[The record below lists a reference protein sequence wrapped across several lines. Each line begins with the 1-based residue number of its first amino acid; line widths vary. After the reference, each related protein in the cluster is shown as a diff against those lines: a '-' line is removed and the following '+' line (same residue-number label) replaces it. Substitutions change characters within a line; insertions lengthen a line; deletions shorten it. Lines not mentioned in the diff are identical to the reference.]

1 VASIKREYQICVA
14 IPGPRLLPVVELCGK
29 EFVIDVESREFR
41 DVDDPEN
48 IINMHS
54 DERRSMVKESEV

>member
-1 VASIKREYQICVA
+1 MDVSISLQI
-14 IPGPRLLPVVELCGK
+14 LPVVELCGK
-29 EFVIDVESREFR
+29 EFVVDVESREFR

-54 DERRSMVKESEV
+54 DERRSMMKESEV